1 LVLTP
6 TGSTNLSMNSLPPR
20 ENKPLPKLPP
30 TEITVSKQEVEKVE
44 IKTTEV
50 VKKLITLDLSKT
62 TEKRDDKKDQLEGSK
77 PKEEVKVSPRKPDT
91 AFGKLMNFIA
101 PRSPRPEDKSPTPTP
116 EKAKPRLAI
125 VGVTSLI
132 RNVVSKNKK
141 RFQQDG
147 FDLDLSYIT
156 PQIVAMG
163 YPSSGFESNYRNPAK
178 EVVRLLETKHK
189 DKYKIYNLCE
199 EKQYDPSTF
208 FSRVESFGFKDHNA
222 PPLAIM
228 RPLCNNIEK
237 WLKERKDNMVCLH
250 CKAGKGRT
258 GVMIAAYLLHNGT
271 CKTAQEALDYFG
283 AKRTKDGKGVTI
295 PSQRRYVQYYEKCLK
310 EGFPKVDKTLLL
322 NEIKWSHCPNDGC
335 KPYFKVTHLSR
346 DLFDFSEKV
355 TTLRRFDMEN
365 HVGPIS
371 FKTGGVLVKSDIC
384 ISFFDAD
391 QKGKG
396 GKMFHFWLNTNM
408 IEGGK
413 VLLRRS
419 EIDGGVKK
427 DKKCKNYQAD
437 FAISVRFEELLK

>member
-1 LVLTP
+1 LLFCVLLKFILIHVPIPETETTTTVKPETRRNRLNSRIETENPIQGQPRRPRQSTLRRTIMKQHDGSILVLTP

-228 RPLCNNIEK
+228 RP
-237 WLKERKDNMVCLH
+237 
-250 CKAGKGRT
+250 
-258 GVMIAAYLLHNGT
+258 
-271 CKTAQEALDYFG
+271 
-283 AKRTKDGKGVTI
+283 
-295 PSQRRYVQYYEKCLK
+295 
-310 EGFPKVDKTLLL
+310 
-322 NEIKWSHCPNDGC
+322 
-335 KPYFKVTHLSR
+335 
-346 DLFDFSEKV
+346 
-355 TTLRRFDMEN
+355 
-365 HVGPIS
+365 
-371 FKTGGVLVKSDIC
+371 
-384 ISFFDAD
+384 
-391 QKGKG
+391 
-396 GKMFHFWLNTNM
+396 
-408 IEGGK
+408 
-413 VLLRRS
+413 
-419 EIDGGVKK
+419 
-427 DKKCKNYQAD
+427 
-437 FAISVRFEELLK
+437 